1 MAKVNISKRYLIIWK
16 ITLYQQNN
24 DINDDLR
31 ESFKYINLLFFDKI
45 FNLFYSIFNIYKYFF
60 I

>member
-45 FNLFYSIFNIYKYFF
+45 VNLVYSIFNIYKYFF

>member
-45 FNLFYSIFNIYKYFF
+45 VNLLFSIFNIYKYFF